1 MHKFKLPV
9 VLGRSG
15 SYFIMAGLAFVE
27 GDVDEHKMPSHKT

>member
-9 VLGRSG
+9 VSVAPNPILSWRVR
-15 SYFIMAGLAFVE
+15 FVE